1 MQVRTI
7 QLINCCAS
15 LTRICH
21 LDERKPAW
29 LSRVT
34 IGYDI
39 YALDRS
45 VSRKGGIEILL
56 RGLVAEIADKYVGH
70 EQIPLKLNYLCRT
83 APGPVILERKKC
95 GQKATNN
102 EAGLVSKDTPSVAE
116 KRSLWRLS

>member
-34 IGYDI
+34 IGHEI
-39 YALDRS
+39 YALDSS

-56 RGLVAEIADKYVGH
+56 SGLVAEIADKYVGH
-70 EQIPLKLNYLCRT
+70 EQNSFEIELSLSDCART
-83 APGPVILERKKC
+83 RHFREEEVRPEGNQQRSWIDEQRHPKC
-95 GQKATNN
+95 SGKT
-102 EAGLVSKDTPSVAE
+102 
-116 KRSLWRLS
+116 